1 MWVVGVRQ
9 LVASH
14 SSPDFMV
21 LGRLHHPRACMCLV
35 GDICCGCSLWA
46 KLKNGVAVYGPS
58 RGLVMKPKTVVVVV
72 LSVVAIALFWGPPL
86 RFVVGGKEYI
96 LSGYPWVAPSYART
110 SILVMGGVLTAV
122 FLGLSW
128 FMVQLEKR
136 MAELE
141 EYPEEAG
148 ATGYYGAVPGA
159 QGSSGVGGY
168 GGSGASEPGGK
179 EDEW

>member
-1 MWVVGVRQ
+1 
-9 LVASH
+9 
-14 SSPDFMV
+14 
-21 LGRLHHPRACMCLV
+21 
-35 GDICCGCSLWA
+35 
-46 KLKNGVAVYGPS
+46 
-58 RGLVMKPKTVVVVV
+58 MKPKTVVVVV
-72 LSVVAIALFWGPPL
+72 LSIVAIALFWGPPL